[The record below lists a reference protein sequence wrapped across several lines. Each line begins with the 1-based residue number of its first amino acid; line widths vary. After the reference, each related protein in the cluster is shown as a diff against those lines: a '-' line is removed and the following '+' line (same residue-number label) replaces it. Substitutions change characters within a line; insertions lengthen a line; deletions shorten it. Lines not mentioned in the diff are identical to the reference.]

1 MKKIACV
8 VIEDEPNAVKLLE
21 EYIGRVPFLVH
32 AVSFYD
38 PFTAMEW
45 LRNNKADLIFLDIN
59 LPGMTGM
66 EFASLLPR
74 DQRIIF
80 TTAYT
85 EHALESFAFRVVDY
99 LLKPVTFQR
108 FMQAIQKLDME
119 TREPAERRDTGDT
132 GFLFVKSGKKVHRI
146 EYAAILYIEAVK
158 EYIAIHTDTEKIL
171 AYKRM
176 KEVAASLPDGFVRI
190 HNSYIINLQHIR
202 KTEQAS
208 VQVHNQWLP
217 VSNGYRDHFQEKIK
231 QRLL

>member
-1 MKKIACV
+1 MKRIACV
-8 VIEDEPNAVKLLE
+8 IIEDEPNAVKLLE
-21 EYIGRVPFLVH
+21 EYIGRVPFLIH
-32 AVSFYD
+32 TVSFYD

-45 LRNNKADLIFLDIN
+45 FRSNKADLIFLDIN

-74 DQRIIF
+74 DQKIIF
-80 TTAYT
+80 TTAYA

-119 TREPAERRDTGDT
+119 TTEPVERRDKGDT
-132 GFLFVKSGKKVHRI
+132 DFLFVKSGKKVHRI
-146 EYAAILYIEAVK
+146 EYASILYIEAVK

-217 VSNGYRDHFQEKIK
+217 VSNGYREHFQEKIK